1 VLPQALHLVHLR
13 RSASG
18 AVGVDQQRQHSRRAT
33 VPAHASKTTHPRTTD
48 ADGYIHDPRRRIDGG
63 IASNVTPMNFKI
75 IATDNLNRETVS
87 ESVVAENIYSSDYAD
102 VMVKA
107 LNDKFCT
114 SDLSPAFFKKERQDY
129 KPYKFEP

>member
-1 VLPQALHLVHLR
+1 
-13 RSASG
+13 
-18 AVGVDQQRQHSRRAT
+18 
-33 VPAHASKTTHPRTTD
+33 
-48 ADGYIHDPRRRIDGG
+48 
-63 IASNVTPMNFKI
+63 MNFKI